1 MMIDRVR
8 EGERHE
14 TGLKNLTKCSLHFVS
29 TQSAVQMKAIIGIL
43 LVSFMSTAYASSLSN
58 LASEALLSDAIFQSA
73 EASWRAGIEKAPQ
86 GRAGLLPQIGVQ
98 QVIYLTLNQSLF
110 NWAAWEAYQQ
120 GQLLAIDA
128 DLALAQAK
136 QDVLLR
142 VSQAYFAALNAQD
155 DLALAI
161 NHRKAVAEQLVLAQR
176 RFALGDAT
184 IVDTNEAQAG
194 FDTAEADEIAAQ
206 TRRDMSYTTLQKIVG
221 HRVRSVNGWRN
232 EISLPPVE
240 PSDVEQWA
248 SAAAT
253 SSYDVRRKMI
263 ATQLAGRERNKARAG
278 DYPTV
283 ALVGNVNNGNAAFIN
298 GQTNFYT
305 GANRGTAGAIG
316 IQISIPLTDGFT
328 TRSKIREALAL
339 EDKARDDLDEAQRS
353 AGLAAHDAYLGVTRG
368 LVQTGALATAVRSAN
383 VALRSN
389 QTGYRVGIRVN
400 ADVLDA
406 EDKLYRAQRELAR
419 ARAETLV
426 QGLKLKASTADL
438 SENDLLALDA
448 LLSESAVSA
457 LPRSNTQ
464 AGR

>member
-1 MMIDRVR
+1 MYRNGMRIP
-8 EGERHE
+8 GQ
-14 TGLKNLTKCSLHFVS
+14 TAPGYS
-29 TQSAVQMKAIIGIL
+29 TVG
-43 LVSFMSTAYASSLSN
+43 FTLS
-58 LASEALLSDAIFQSA
+58 
-73 EASWRAGIEKAPQ
+73 
-86 GRAGLLPQIGVQ
+86 
-98 QVIYLTLNQSLF
+98 LNQPLF

-120 GQLLAIDA
+120 GQLLAMDA

-142 VSQAYFAALNAQD
+142 VSQAYFDALNAQD

-161 NHRKAVAEQLVLAQR
+161 NHRKAVAEQLLLAQR

-194 FDTAEADEIAAQ
+194 FDTAEADQIAAQ
-206 TRRDMSYTTLQKIVG
+206 TRLDMSYATLQKVVG
-221 HRVRSVNGWRN
+221 HRVTGVNGWRN
-232 EISLPPVE
+232 EVSLPPVE
-240 PSDVEQWA
+240 PSDVEQWV
-248 SAAAT
+248 SAAAN

-263 ATQLAGRERNKARAG
+263 ATQLARRERNKARAG

-316 IQISIPLTDGFT
+316 IQISIPLTDGFM

-353 AGLAAHDAYLGVTRG
+353 AGLTAHDAYLGVTRG
-368 LVQTGALATAVRSAN
+368 FVQTGALATAVRSAT

-389 QTGYRVGIRVN
+389 RTGYRVGVRVN

-406 EDKLYRAQRELAR
+406 EDKLYRAQRDLAR

-448 LLSESAVSA
+448 LLSESAVLTLA
-457 LPRSNTQ
+457 RSNTQ
-464 AGR
+464 VAR